1 MGEKRKNQKLST
13 FIMNQN
19 GITIIMFTLCTI
31 SLGYYF
37 IMNQLNFYWWFLTI
51 YALQFVF
58 GYIFEILALYV
69 IFLRGWKRD
78 HIMVRP
84 IPNYLNDGSFS
95 NLELP
100 KCVYYISYQ
109 DYEEYMEYKQ
119 KMNEL

>member
-1 MGEKRKNQKLST
+1 MILGASFNGLIICIFQLKWREFEKRKNQKLST

-37 IMNQLNFYWWFLTI
+37 IMNQLNFYWWILTI

-84 IPNYLNDGSFS
+84 IPN
-95 NLELP
+95 
-100 KCVYYISYQ
+100 
-109 DYEEYMEYKQ
+109 
-119 KMNEL
+119 